1 MHAFLTKGLAE
12 THPLW
17 ADVQTGYT
25 WVHRAAH
32 LLTNDDRQN
41 ATQLRQ
47 SYETLLSEMEQMTT
61 LSDTL
66 TTMFTT
72 FRKVT
77 ASYWPGLF
85 HCYDE
90 PDLPRTNN
98 DLEQYFGSA
107 RRHERRATGRKVAS
121 PALVV
126 RGSVRMIALVASPLY
141 HFTSA
146 ELRLTDVSRWQT
158 LRSELDDRQEARRKQ
173 HRFRKSPESYL
184 LVLEEKLINER
195 LPP

>member
-1 MHAFLTKGLAE
+1 MHTFLTKGLTE

-32 LLTNDDRQN
+32 LLTNDDKQN

-47 SYETLLSEMEQMTT
+47 SYETLLSEMEQVTT
-61 LSDTL
+61 SSEMLR
-66 TTMFTT
+66 TMLTT

-107 RRHERRATGRKVAS
+107 RLHERRATGRKTAS
-121 PALVV
+121 PGLVV
-126 RGSVRMIALVASPLY
+126 RGSVRVIALVASPLH

-146 ELRLTDVSRWQT
+146 ELCLTDVARWQA
-158 LRSELDDRQEARRKQ
+158 LRSELDHRQEARRKQ
-173 HRFRKSPESYL
+173 HRFRKSPETYL
-184 LVLEEKLINER
+184 LALEEKLIKER
-195 LPP
+195 LPT